1 MFLKIDFMPLQSE
14 AMSGRVEREGKKPY
28 CIWPLPG
35 VQLVEAQRKNRG
47 TTRDI
52 PSPFSALAVFV
63 LPPTDGKP
71 GEG

>member
-47 TTRDI
+47 TTRGI
-52 PSPFSALAVFV
+52 PSPFFGSRRFRAASN
-63 LPPTDGKP
+63 
-71 GEG
+71 